1 MIAGQKSRTAL
12 AFAFCAVGIAAAWF
26 VYQEL
31 LTPDGARRAVAVAGK
46 QPAADGALPVAREFK
61 LPPLSTF
68 EATLRRPVFSQS
80 RRPKAG
86 APVVVTQDLALKM
99 LGVTGFDG
107 EKRALLVP
115 EGGGET
121 LQLRVGEEY
130 LGWTLREIGDSH
142 LIFNRDDQ
150 EVRLEVDFK
159 EAPKPV
165 RRRPGQPGLRQ
176 PAGAQGPQDNLRQ
189 NQLRQQQQT
198 RQQQL
203 QQRQQ
208 QLQQQQQLQEQLQM
222 QGQGELQD
230 NLQNQ

>member
-1 MIAGQKSRTAL
+1 MAL
-12 AFAFCAVGIAAAWF
+12 AFCAIGIAAAWF

-31 LTPDGARRAVAVAGK
+31 LTPVGVRRAAAVTGE
-46 QPAADGALPVAREFK
+46 QPAADDTMPAAQEFK

-80 RRPKAG
+80 RRPRAG
-86 APVVVTQDLALKM
+86 APVVVSQDLALKM

-107 EKRALLVP
+107 DKRALLVP

-142 LIFNRDDQ
+142 SLFTRDDQ
-150 EVRLEVDFK
+150 ELRLEVDFK

-165 RRRPGQPGLRQ
+165 RVRPGQPGLRQ
-176 PAGAQGPQDNLRQ
+176 PSGAQGAQNNLRQ

-208 QLQQQQQLQEQLQM
+208 QQRQLQEQLQ
-222 QGQGELQD
+222 QQQQRQDELQQ